1 MTTLIENQIA
11 KIQNSLN
18 LTNLQ
23 MVDDT
28 DAFLTVPN
36 ENASAWEVYAK
47 CMRHNDLKDTAF
59 TSRCTLS
66 ICFDDDTA
74 YMQASVLIRDT
85 VLNRS
90 DELLE
95 GKEIYFNPNTRDIV
109 KVAQKALKDLERI
122 ASNMN
127 LGW

>member
-1 MTTLIENQIA
+1 MTNSIENQLA
-11 KIQNSLN
+11 KLQKSLS

-36 ENASAWEVYAK
+36 EHKSAWEVYAK
-47 CMRHNDLKDTAF
+47 CMRHNDLHDTAF
-59 TSRCTLS
+59 TSKCTLTV
-66 ICFDDDTA
+66 CFDEDNA

-95 GKEIYFNPNTRDIV
+95 GKVIYFDLNTPSIV

-122 ASNMN
+122 AVNMA
-127 LGW
+127 L